1 MPRAARPTGAK
12 RSKPKETSKIDFVVG
27 ERMRDLR
34 VSRDLSQR
42 TLGELI
48 GVTFQQVQK
57 YEKGT
62 NRITVAR
69 LSDVCDVFNVGFDYF
84 LAKPAAAGAGGMA
97 EPDQAALSPALS
109 QDERELLKAF
119 RRVSSA
125 RRRKAI
131 LSLIQDMVEE

>member
-1 MPRAARPTGAK
+1 MPKLSKQVSAK
-12 RSKPKETSKIDFVVG
+12 RSKPKETSKLDFVVG

-42 TLGELI
+42 SLGELI

-57 YEKGT
+57 YEKGA
-62 NRITVAR
+62 NRVTVAR
-69 LSDVCDVFNVGFDYF
+69 LNDICGALNVGFDYF
-84 LAKPAAAGAGGMA
+84 LGKPFAGADGMA
-97 EPDQAALSPALS
+97 ENETPALSPQLS
-109 QDERELLKAF
+109 EDEKSLLKSF
-119 RRVSSA
+119 RNVSSA

>member
-1 MPRAARPTGAK
+1 MPRPTRQAGAR

-34 VSRDLSQR
+34 LSRDLSQR
-42 TLGELI
+42 SLGELI

-69 LSDVCDVFNVGFDYF
+69 LNDVCGVFNVGFDYF
-84 LAKPAAAGAGGMA
+84 LGNPVGAGADGMA
-97 EPDQAALSPALS
+97 EGETPTLSPSLS
-109 QDERELLKAF
+109 EDEKALLKAF
-119 RRVSSA
+119 RNVSA

-131 LSLIQDMVEE
+131 LGLIQDMVGE